1 MSNANPSVVV
11 LDIEQTLN
19 LPLHGVKL
27 IEASAGTGKTYT
39 ISNLYLRYVLEGRAV
54 NQILVVTFTNAATE
68 ELRGRIRE
76 RLYEAQQRL
85 EAAEGAVREDA
96 FLDALALRLQ
106 EGDETAW
113 QTALNR
119 LRLAVRSMD
128 EATIFTIN
136 GFCQRALT
144 EHAFNSGQAFQMEL
158 LRDDNALWEEA
169 LKDWWRRETYT
180 LHPDRLALLLSV
192 FPGVEKLK
200 KAQLPLRNAAQKLIL
215 PQIYS
220 PLSQVYV
227 EWEGLHASLQ
237 SLAAQWLQQADT
249 VKEILRQSPALSRSK
264 TTGYR
269 LAELDVALR
278 ELDAYFVSDAL
289 LQMPEAFELLAA
301 DHLHANS
308 TPKKRGS
315 DPELEH
321 EFFQRCQ
328 EVFERMQALRRAC
341 RIAVLREASR
351 VLQEQV
357 SEQKRSSHTLSYQ
370 DQLSHVFEALQ
381 GEGGEALARVLRRQF
396 PVAMIDEFQDT
407 DDLQYGIFR
416 RLYLEPLEGQA
427 EAGALIMIGDPKQAI
442 YGFRGG
448 DIFTY
453 AKARQ
458 DAIHHYTLDTN
469 WRSVPAMIEAV
480 NTVFARYTAPFVYQ
494 DVIAFHPVQASSK
507 PHKALLEN
515 GAAVAAMT
523 LWQFGAGDDG
533 KAKRKGALE
542 DEICEAVAQEV
553 TRLLIA
559 GQQGK
564 ATLGDEALRPGDIA
578 VLVRTAYEGVK
589 LRRALAA
596 RNVSAVTVGRESVY
610 QSEEAQALMLL
621 LRAVVHCQDRDALR
635 QALCSALLGLDYR
648 QIAQRVE
655 DPLAWLQWRELCRA
669 LHEQWR
675 QRGFMAMFY
684 TLLQHTGLAVRVAQ
698 GQDAERRLTNLLHLG
713 ELLQQRAGAFPGF
726 EALLSWYQ
734 QQLSEG
740 ADEEAELRLENDDAL
755 VKIVTIHTSKGLEYP
770 VVFVP
775 FLWSCKPVLRSG
787 KDETALGFH
796 DAENRA
802 CLALDLQDA
811 GEFLALAD
819 KERLAEDVRL
829 AYVALTRAKA
839 KTYLVWGAAA
849 ESAYP
854 EKTALAWLLRER
866 EQTDAALPLRE
877 DEVSAALA
885 ALVAQAN
892 AAIEL
897 SPLPAPT
904 QPKALEAHADTTRA
918 LAALQFKGNVAR
930 DWRISSF
937 SSLARDVHQPP
948 MRSLGEDEHDAI
960 LHFAAGSEVGL
971 FLHKLLEELDFQGDI
986 SAQADMLNEQYA
998 SDYGFVAAQQQS
1010 LVRQWLQNIVHTSLD
1025 DNGLSLARLPVTR
1038 RLNELEFDFAV
1049 ERVDMGALNHLLAE
1063 RSAIPLA
1070 PLTAESF
1077 RGMINGI
1084 IDLVF
1089 EHAGRFYIADYKS
1102 NLLGRSLQD
1111 YTEDV
1116 LRQAMG
1122 ERRYDLQS
1130 LLYVLALHRYLKQ
1143 RVTGYSYSQHM
1154 GGAYYLFLRGMRPEH
1169 GRRYGVYFER
1179 PEEDFIQALD
1189 EGIFGFV
1196 AAAGEVPA

>member
-1 MSNANPSVVV
+1 MVSNAHSSPAV
-11 LDIEQTLN
+11 LDIEQTLS

-76 RLYEAQQRL
+76 RLYAAQQRL
-85 EAAEGAVREDA
+85 EAAEGAVKEDA
-96 FLDALALRLQ
+96 FLDALALRLR
-106 EGDETAW
+106 ESDETAW

-128 EATIFTIN
+128 EAAIFTIN

-144 EHAFNSGQAFQMEL
+144 EHAFNSGQAFQLEL

-180 LHPDRLALLLSV
+180 LSADRLALLLSV
-192 FPGVEKLK
+192 FPGIEDLQ
-200 KAQLPLRNAAQKLIL
+200 KAQLPLRNAAQKTIL
-215 PQIYS
+215 PQAFT

-227 EWEGLHASLQ
+227 EWEAMHASLDG
-237 SLAAQWLQQADT
+237 LAAQWQQQADT
-249 VKEILRQSPALSRSK
+249 LKEILRLSPALSRSK
-264 TTGYR
+264 TSGYR
-269 LAELDVALR
+269 LAELDVSLR
-278 ELDAYFVSDAL
+278 ELDAYFVSGTL
-289 LQMPEAFELLAA
+289 LQMPDAFELLGAGY
-301 DHLHANS
+301 LHANS
-308 TPKKRGS
+308 TPTKRGS
-315 DPELEH
+315 DPQLEH
-321 EFFQRCQ
+321 DFFLRCQ
-328 EVFERMQALRRAC
+328 SISEQRLDLCRRC
-341 RIAVLREASR
+341 RIAVLQESSLTLR
-351 VLQEQV
+351 EQV
-357 SEQKRSSHTLSYQ
+357 AQQKRSSHTLSYQ

-416 RLYLEPLEGQA
+416 RLYLAHQEDQS

-442 YGFRGG
+442 YSFRGG
-448 DIFTY
+448 DIFAY

-458 DAIHHYTLDTN
+458 DAIEHYTLDTN
-469 WRSVPAMIEAV
+469 WRSLPSMIQAV
-480 NTVFARYTAPFVYQ
+480 NAVFARHTAPFVYQ
-494 DVIAFHPVQASSK
+494 DIIAFHPVKASPK
-507 PHKALLEN
+507 QHKALLEN
-515 GAAVAAMT
+515 GAPVAAMT
-523 LWQFGAGDDG
+523 LWQFGAGSDG
-533 KAKRKGALE
+533 KAKSKGALE
-542 DEICEAVAQEV
+542 GEICEAVAQEI

-559 GQQGK
+559 GQQGS

-578 VLVRTAYEGVK
+578 VLVRNGYEGVK
-589 LRRALAA
+589 LRRALAM
-596 RNVSAVTVGRESVY
+596 RGVSAVTVGRESVY
-610 QSEEAQALMLL
+610 QSEEAKALLLL

-655 DPLAWLQWRELCRA
+655 APLAWLQWKEMCRA

-684 TLLQHTGLAVRVAQ
+684 TLLQHTGLALGVAQ

-713 ELLQQRAGAFPGF
+713 ELLQQRAGAYPGF

-775 FLWSCKPVLRSG
+775 FLWSSRPVTRSG
-787 KDETALGFH
+787 KDETALSFH
-796 DAENRA
+796 DAGNKA

-811 GEFLALAD
+811 DAWLALAD
-819 KERLAEDVRL
+819 NERLAEDVRL

-839 KTYLVWGAAA
+839 KTYLVWGAAGA
-849 ESAYP
+849 KANP

-866 EQTDAALPLRE
+866 TEVAEPLRD

-885 ALVAQAN
+885 ALVAQADS
-892 AAIEL
+892 AIEL
-897 SPLPAPT
+897 SPLPVPEH
-904 QPKALEAHADTTRA
+904 PNYLETHTDTTCT
-918 LAALQFKGNVAR
+918 LAAQQFAGSVAR

-948 MRSLGEDEHDAI
+948 LRSLGEDDNDAI
-960 LHFAAGSEVGL
+960 LQFAAGSEVGL
-971 FLHKLLEELDFQGDI
+971 FLHKLLEELDFQGDVA
-986 SAQADMLNEQYA
+986 AQAEALNEQYA

-1025 DNGLSLARLPVTR
+1025 DKGLRLASLSVRR

-1049 ERVDMGALNHLLAE
+1049 ERVDIEALNHFLAAH
-1063 RSAIPLA
+1063 SDLPLS

-1089 EHAGRFYIADYKS
+1089 EHEGRFYIADYKS

-1111 YTEDV
+1111 YTDEA
-1116 LRQAMG
+1116 LHKAMS

-1143 RVTGYSYSQHM
+1143 RVPGYSYRQHM

-1169 GRRYGVYFER
+1169 GKRYGVHFER
-1179 PEEDFIQALD
+1179 PEEDFIQTLD
-1189 EGIFGFV
+1189 AGIFGFV